1 MISCA
6 HAVHL
11 VWILRVPSGTLA
23 LSLFPQLLQGN
34 LTTLNT
40 TAAPVDAL
48 EDPPAD
54 APAVTT
60 PLAALLAAPL
70 AAPTPIAELGAATSG
85 FGLGSL
91 WG

>member
-60 PLAALLAAPL
+60 PLAAPL
-70 AAPTPIAELGAATSG
+70 AAPTPVAELGAATGG